1 MLVAAVSR
9 YGVRGQPDCADP
21 AWRGYRTTSLHVPSD
36 VVRLVSSFICHC
48 GLILI
53 RTWHSSDVSRNSE
66 ISLQCYL
73 RTEEPKRG
81 GDGIADDMGND
92 IYMGG
97 VRFTPDFDDMGAPQE
112 QWYELSGGSGKGKVM
127 IALAYQPSTVSHALA
142 CCIGIRLCS
151 PFRSGISASCVP
163 RLTQPWELSAYYRT
177 VFKTH
182 HDTAFRVV
190 H

>member
-1 MLVAAVSR
+1 MLTYNSR
-9 YGVRGQPDCADP
+9 LTRVTY
-21 AWRGYRTTSLHVPSD
+21 
-36 VVRLVSSFICHC
+36 
-48 GLILI
+48 
-53 RTWHSSDVSRNSE
+53 SSDVSRNSE

-127 IALAYQPSTVSHALA
+127 IALAYQPSTVSFAFTYCAVLLAVLDPEDNRIAFHAA
-142 CCIGIRLCS
+142 DTKLC
-151 PFRSGISASCVP
+151 RVP
-163 RLTQPWELSAYYRT
+163 
-177 VFKTH
+177 
-182 HDTAFRVV
+182 
-190 H
+190 